1 MSKLM
6 TMPVRKHPVI
16 TAISALI
23 SVLLIWGFWPQSVFV
38 EAIEAKRA
46 PLTITIEEEGRTR
59 VVDRYIISAPV
70 DGVACRQQMDVGD
83 EVKRGQVLLGI
94 TPMESQILDPRTRA
108 QTEAQVAA
116 AESALHAAEQQAEA
130 AQAAAK
136 LAVIELERLK
146 PLLDKGVVSTDAYD
160 KAATQVETSA
170 AAQRSADF
178 QVEVARY
185 ELEAAK
191 TVLEYRSAIGTEDRL
206 AAQGEPAERIPVTS
220 PVDGRVLK
228 VTRECEGPVR
238 TGDML
243 IEVGDPKVLEV
254 EVDVLSADAVKIKP
268 GMKVVFE
275 RWGGEQPLE
284 GVVRLIE
291 PVGFMK
297 VSALGVEEQRVLII
311 SDFTSPAE
319 DWQRVGDGYRV
330 EAKFILWH
338 EDDVL
343 QVPASSLFRYKDG
356 WAVFVVNNHHAER
369 RVVKVGQRNGLVAQ
383 IEEGIS
389 EGELVVNHPSDEVD
403 DGRRVK
409 LRL

>member
-1 MSKLM
+1 MNL
-6 TMPVRKHPVI
+6 PFRKHPVI
-16 TAISALI
+16 TTIIVLI
-23 SVLLIWGFWPQSVFV
+23 VILLIWGFWPQPVFV
-38 EAIEAKRA
+38 DAIQAKRA

-70 DGVACRQQMDVGD
+70 DGVACRQDLDVGD
-83 EVKRGQVLLGI
+83 EVSQGEILLGI
-94 TPMESQILDPRTRA
+94 TPLESQVLDPRSRA
-108 QTEAQVAA
+108 QTVAQVAA

-130 AQAAAK
+130 AEAAAR
-136 LAVIELERLK
+136 LAVIELKRLK
-146 PLLDKGVVSTDAYD
+146 PLAEKGVISTDDYD
-160 KAATQVETSA
+160 KATTQVETTA

-178 QVEVARY
+178 LVEVAKY
-185 ELEAAK
+185 ELQAAR
-191 TVLEYRSAIGTEDRL
+191 TVLEYTTADRL
-206 AAQGEPAERIPVTS
+206 AAKGEPAERIPVTS
-220 PVDGRVLK
+220 PIDGRVLK
-228 VTRECEGPVR
+228 VTRECEGPVH
-238 TGDML
+238 TGDSL
-243 IEVGDPKVLEV
+243 IEVGDPSVLEI

-268 GMKVVFE
+268 GMKVLFE

-297 VSALGVEEQRVLII
+297 ISALGVEEQRVLVI

-356 WAVFVVNNHHAER
+356 WAVFVVENNHAKR

-383 IEEGIS
+383 MLEGIS
-389 EGELVVNHPSDEVD
+389 EGEQVVNHPSDDVE
-403 DGRRVK
+403 DGRGVK
-409 LRL
+409 QRL